1 MAKKKM
7 SRKTKRK
14 IQAGIG
20 VGLGAAALAG
30 GAAYGA
36 YTKQNINKGPV
47 ILPDKSVYQPIPP
60 KSSQAF
66 PGIATK
72 VGNKAL
78 KARAI
83 ARKRAFFSAKE
94 AQTRTNKRRAL
105 RELRSKFQKKS

>member
-7 SRKTKRK
+7 SQKTKRK

-47 ILPDKSVYQPIPP
+47 ILPDKSVYQKIPP
-60 KSSQAF
+60 KSQQAF
-66 PGIATK
+66 PGLSTK
-72 VGNKAL
+72 VGTKAL
-78 KARAI
+78 QVRKKVAKKAFLA
-83 ARKRAFFSAKE
+83 ATEKQSK
-94 AQTRTNKRRAL
+94 TNSRRLL
-105 RELRSKFQKKS
+105 RELRSKYQKKY